1 MGLPGQEGRAVGRR
15 QVCAGA
21 RLAQEESRSVR
32 AAGRVV
38 MGAGTDEV
46 SSHPDCRRD
55 PHGPL
60 LLLLASL
67 SLFPRQPPGRHVL
80 NVK

>member
-1 MGLPGQEGRAVGRR
+1 MT
-15 QVCAGA
+15 
-21 RLAQEESRSVR
+21 
-32 AAGRVV
+32 
-38 MGAGTDEV
+38 GAGTNEV
-46 SSHPDCRRD
+46 SSHPDCRGD